1 MTAQNLSTFPL
12 TESRIAGSIPEK
24 GTVAE
29 PGLVS
34 IAPGSGVTTID
45 PVSVYLE
52 DGIEYSYRHSANSH
66 TRMYQR

>member
-29 PGLVS
+29 PGLS

-52 DGIEYSYRHSANSH
+52 DDIEYSYRYFANSR

>member
-1 MTAQNLSTFPL
+1 MTEQNEYFSTNRVQD
-12 TESRIAGSIPEK
+12 SRLNTRE

-34 IAPGSGVTTID
+34 IAPGSGVTMID

-52 DGIEYSYRHSANSH
+52 DGIEYSYRYFVNSC
-66 TRMYQR
+66 TGMYQQ